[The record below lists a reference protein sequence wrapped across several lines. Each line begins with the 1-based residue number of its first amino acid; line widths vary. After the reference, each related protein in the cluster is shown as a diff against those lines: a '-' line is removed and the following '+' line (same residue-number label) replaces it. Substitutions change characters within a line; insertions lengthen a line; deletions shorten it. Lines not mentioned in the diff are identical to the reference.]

1 MVVDVGNFLQIK
13 ELKLYDTMLK
23 ILDFALLILMRPQKE
38 RKKQLNVLLFMKE
51 VAMKDNFIYCGAL
64 AAQRAAR
71 MEPRIHL

>member
-38 RKKQLNVLLFMKE
+38 RKNSSMFSSLLFIQSAKTNLGLNPSLYE
-51 VAMKDNFIYCGAL
+51 GSCYE
-64 AAQRAAR
+64 R
-71 MEPRIHL
+71 